1 MQGKKWLGIS
11 KAFISLATPKSP
23 TSFITSIANS
33 CVNPL
38 FDLAMAIRIIRNNAE
53 EWFID
58 EDKIVLCGFS
68 AGGNLVANMG
78 VKWHE
83 KFISEKY

>member
-33 CVNPL
+33 WVKPL
-38 FDLAMAIRIIRNNAE
+38 FDFAL
-53 EWFID
+53 
-58 EDKIVLCGFS
+58 KLTIVF
-68 AGGNLVANMG
+68 
-78 VKWHE
+78 KD
-83 KFISEKY
+83 ISPK